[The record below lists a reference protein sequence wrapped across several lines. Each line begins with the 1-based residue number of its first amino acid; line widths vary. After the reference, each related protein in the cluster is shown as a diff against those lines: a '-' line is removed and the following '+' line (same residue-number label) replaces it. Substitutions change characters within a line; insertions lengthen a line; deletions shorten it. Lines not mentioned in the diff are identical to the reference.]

1 VLWVGLLYVH
11 GAYRMRAHWTIYG
24 EVAPVIRATFWLAVL
39 GFAALFLAAADVQGS
54 GWALILFPLQGLLAI
69 VLRVAVRLVF
79 MVARQRGHNVRNII
93 VLGTGPEATAFTHL
107 VDDHSV
113 LGVQVIGY
121 LGDRPPA
128 ADRGARFFGAY
139 ENLPRILRDQVVDE
153 VAICVPQDEWSRV
166 DELAQLAHQEGKLIR
181 IPLAVP
187 ELRSAER
194 FVEELDGTAVM
205 SYAHGPDEL
214 TAHAVK
220 RLLDI
225 GIAGVG
231 LVLASPIML
240 AIAIVLRLA
249 QGPGVLFRQERVGMH
264 GRLFTIVKFRT
275 MTVDAEERYPEL
287 AHRSY
292 TQGPAFKLQD
302 DPRVTTPGRWLRRY
316 SLDEL
321 PQLWN
326 VLRGEMSIVGPR
338 PAPAREVEAYDL
350 WHRRRLSM
358 KPGITGLWQITSR
371 LDQDFDQRAELDM
384 DYIDRW
390 SLRLDLA
397 ILFRTIPAVLRRQG
411 H

>member
-1 VLWVGLLYVH
+1 
-11 GAYRMRAHWTIYG
+11 M
-24 EVAPVIRATFWLAVL
+24 F
-39 GFAALFLAAADVQGS
+39 
-54 GWALILFPLQGLLAI
+54 
-69 VLRVAVRLVF
+69 
-79 MVARQRGHNVRNII
+79 ARQRGHNVRNII
-93 VLGTGPEATAFTHL
+93 VVGTGPEATAFTEL
-107 VDDHSV
+107 VHDHSV

-121 LGDRPPA
+121 LGDRPPI
-128 ADRGARFFGAY
+128 ADRDAGFFGAY
-139 ENLPRILRDQVVDE
+139 ENLPRILRYEVVDE
-153 VAICVPQDEWSRV
+153 VAICVPQDEWPRV
-166 DELAQLAHQEGKLIR
+166 DELAQLAHREGKLIR

-220 RLLDI
+220 RLFDI
-225 GIAGVG
+225 GIAGIG
-231 LVLASPIML
+231 LVLLSPILL
-240 AIAIVLRLA
+240 AIAVLLRLT
-249 QGPGVLFRQERVGMH
+249 QGPPVLFRQERVGMH
-264 GRLFTIVKFRT
+264 GRQFTIVKFRS
-275 MTVDAEERYPEL
+275 MTIDAEERYPEL

-302 DPRVTTPGRWLRRY
+302 DPRVTRVGRWLRRY

-326 VLRGEMSIVGPR
+326 VLRGDMSIVGPR
-338 PAPAREVEAYDL
+338 PAPAREVEEYDL

-371 LDQDFDQRAELDM
+371 LDQDFDRRAELDM

-390 SLRLDLA
+390 SLRLDLS